1 MTQHPV
7 EQIEPTSLWQAFYR
21 LTQIPRPSGHEEQ
34 VCSWLVSWA
43 KEHGF
48 EAKQDSVGNVYID
61 VPATKGRE
69 SAPRIILQGHVDI
82 VGEQENG
89 RNHHFETDPL
99 DVSVEGDKVTARGT
113 TLGADNGIGVAAALA
128 AASDETVTH
137 GPMTLLFT
145 IDEERGLK
153 GAAGINPEWLD
164 ATYLLNLDSEDEAVI
179 FVGCA
184 GGADTVLGLPI
195 EKEPASSDAS
205 VAELSVSGL
214 KGGHSGLEI
223 HLGRGNAI
231 KLLTRVLRKLA
242 AEDVLALES
251 ISGGTRRNAIPRDA
265 RARVQIPNA
274 KKDRAEQIRSEMEAL
289 FKEELATKDA
299 DVTVTLDW
307 LDVEPGQVWT
317 KDRLHRAIELLTAL
331 PHGLLGMS
339 TDLPGV
345 VETSTNLATVEESG
359 DSLKIGCSSRS
370 SVGSILAEV
379 QESVAAIGRMAQCS
393 VTVEDGYPGWKPNMQ
408 SHLLEVAKTTMTEV
422 FARPVE
428 VTAIH
433 AGLECGL
440 LSERLPKV
448 EMISFGPD
456 IEGAHTPQE
465 AVSIPSTRRF
475 WNAFKA
481 LLAQLAQ

>member
-7 EQIEPTSLWQAFYR
+7 EQLEPKSLWQAFYR
-21 LTQIPRPSGHEEQ
+21 LTQIPRPSGHEEK
-34 VCSWLVSWA
+34 VCAWLMDWA

-48 EAKQDSVGNVYID
+48 SAKQDSVGNVYID
-61 VPATKGRE
+61 VPASKGKE

-82 VGEQENG
+82 VGEQETD
-89 RNHHFETDPL
+89 RNHNFETDPL
-99 DVSVEGDKVTARGT
+99 DVSVDGDKVTARGT
-113 TLGADNGIGVAAALA
+113 TLGADNGIGVAAGLA
-128 AASDETVTH
+128 AATDESVVH

-164 ATYLLNLDSEDEAVI
+164 AAYLLNLDSEDEAVI

-195 EKEPASSDAS
+195 KKGQALADAAT
-205 VAELSVSGL
+205 AELSLSSL

-242 AEDVLALES
+242 AEDAVALES
-251 ISGGTRRNAIPRDA
+251 LSGGTRRNAIPRDA
-265 RARVQIPNA
+265 VARIQVPNA
-274 KKDRAEQIRSEMEAL
+274 KKDLAEKIASEMQDL
-289 FKEELATKDA
+289 FREELATKDA
-299 DVTVTLDW
+299 DVTVSLNWTNAA
-307 LDVEPGQVWT
+307 PGQAWT
-317 KDRLHRAIELLTAL
+317 QETLGQCLNLLTAL
-331 PHGLLGMS
+331 PHGVLGMS
-339 TDLPGV
+339 MELPGV
-345 VETSTNLATVEESG
+345 VETSTNLATVEEQDG
-359 DSLKIGCSSRS
+359 TLKVGCSSRS
-370 SVGSILAEV
+370 SVGTILEEV
-379 QESVAAIGRMAQCS
+379 QASVAAIGKLADCS
-393 VTVEDGYPGWKPNMQ
+393 ITVEDGYPGWKPNMQ
-408 SHLLEVAKTTMTEV
+408 AKLLEVARTTMSEV
-422 FARPVE
+422 FGKPVE

-456 IEGAHTPQE
+456 IEGAHTPEE
-465 AVSIPSTRRF
+465 AVSIPSTKRF
-475 WNAFKA
+475 WDAFKA
-481 LLAQLAQ
+481 LLAKLSA